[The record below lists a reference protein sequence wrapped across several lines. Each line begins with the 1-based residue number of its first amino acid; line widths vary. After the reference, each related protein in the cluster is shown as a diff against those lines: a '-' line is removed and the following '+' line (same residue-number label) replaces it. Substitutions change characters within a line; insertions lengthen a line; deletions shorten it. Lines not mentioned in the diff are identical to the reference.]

1 MILSEPK
8 NEISRIVLFFAASL
22 ALMAMIFMTAVN
34 LFAEPLADV
43 KTGVTDDLNG
53 NSTGAS
59 ASCPAATALFDYDP
73 AKNEYTNSVSGQ
85 PSTGS
90 EIRIIYK
97 KSRREKVLSPKNI
110 SIYLYYSTDFGKSF
124 NKVFLTANK
133 NGDYEHIFIPGPK
146 DRQLQMAF
154 CAYDRYGHDSWD
166 SNFSNNYKLNIITAS
181 ELEKRD
187 KFAALNEAGK

>member
-1 MILSEPK
+1 MFISETN
-8 NEISRIVLFFAASL
+8 NENSRFLFFFAASL
-22 ALMAMIFMTAVN
+22 AVVAMIFMSAVS
-34 LFAEPLADV
+34 LFAEPLTEV
-43 KTGVTDDLNG
+43 KSAMTEAFDN
-53 NSTGAS
+53 NSTDAAAAGFS
-59 ASCPAATALFDYDP
+59 ATALFDYDP

-85 PSTGS
+85 PSAGS
-90 EIRIIYK
+90 EIKIIYK

-124 NKVFLTANK
+124 NKVFLTAGK

-166 SNFSNNYKLNIITAS
+166 SNFANNYTVNIITAS
-181 ELEKRD
+181 ELEKRY
-187 KFAALNEAGK
+187 KFMALNESVK